1 MAAKNIYKNS
11 KKYKNILNSFS
22 SVDETSFVA
31 QANLDV
37 WKMMAMIT
45 SNIIIIF
52 MMKRMAKLMMMIEQV
67 E

>member
-1 MAAKNIYKNS
+1 M
-11 KKYKNILNSFS
+11 NSFS
-22 SVDETSFVA
+22 GVDGTAFVA
-31 QANLDV
+31 QANWDV

>member
-31 QANLDV
+31 QANWDV

>member
-11 KKYKNILNSFS
+11 KKYKNILNNFS